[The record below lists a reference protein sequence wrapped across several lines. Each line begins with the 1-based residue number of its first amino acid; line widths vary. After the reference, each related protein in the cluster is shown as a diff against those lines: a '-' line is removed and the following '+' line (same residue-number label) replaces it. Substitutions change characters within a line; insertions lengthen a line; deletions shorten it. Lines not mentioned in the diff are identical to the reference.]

1 MSHAIKLI
9 ECPRDAMQ
17 GLHDFVPTEVK
28 INYLQQLID
37 TGFDALDFGSF
48 VSVKAIPQMQDTHQ
62 VVEHLNLE
70 NSKTKLLAIV
80 ANKRGAEEAIG
91 YPQIRF
97 VGYPFSVSE
106 TFQIRNTNSSI
117 PDSVERIKQIQELC
131 SRSGKELL
139 IYISMAFGN
148 PYGDSWNAEIVM
160 HWVDALYKLGI
171 KTVALSDTIGV
182 AEPESIR
189 YLFSNLIP
197 VYPQIEFGAHFHTIP
212 ELWEEKLKAAFESGC
227 IRFDGAIYGYGGCPM
242 AKDDLTGN
250 MPTEHLISFFKNR
263 GLINHIDLNHFSKA
277 LINAKQIFDTYH

>member
-1 MSHAIKLI
+1 MSHSIKLI

-17 GLHDFVPTEVK
+17 GLHDFVPTELK

-62 VVEHLNLE
+62 VVEQLNLKHS
-70 NSKTKLLAIV
+70 NTKLIAIV
-80 ANKRGAEEAIG
+80 ANKRGAEEAIL
-91 YPQIRF
+91 YPQISY

-117 PDSVERIKQIQELC
+117 PDSVERIKQIHELC
-131 SRSGKELL
+131 SKSGKEML

-148 PYGDSWNAEIVM
+148 PYGDPWNAEIVL

-171 KTVALSDTIGV
+171 KTFALSDTIGV

-189 YLFSNLIP
+189 YLFSHLIP
-197 VYPQIEFGAHFHTIP
+197 VYSQIEFGAHFHTVP
-212 ELWEEKLKAAFESGC
+212 ELWEEKLIAAFESGC
-227 IRFDGAIYGYGGCPM
+227 YRFDGAIYGYGGCPM

-250 MPTEHLISFFKNR
+250 MPTEHLISYFKSR
-263 GLINHIDLNHFSKA
+263 GLINHINLDHFSGA
-277 LINAKQIFDTYH
+277 MNTAKKIFDTYH

>member
-1 MSHAIKLI
+1 MSHSIKLI

-17 GLHDFVPTEVK
+17 GLHDFVPTDIK
-28 INYLQQLID
+28 IKYLQQLID

-70 NSKTKLLAIV
+70 DSNTKLIAIV
-80 ANKRGAEEAIG
+80 ANKRGAEEAIL

-131 SRSGKELL
+131 SKSGKQML

-148 PYGDSWNAEIVM
+148 PYGDPWNAEIVL

-171 KTVALSDTIGV
+171 NTVALSDTIGV

-189 YLFSNLIP
+189 YLFSHLIP
-197 VYPQIEFGAHFHTIP
+197 VYPQIEFGAHFHTVP
-212 ELWEEKLKAAFESGC
+212 ELWEENLIPE
-227 IRFDGAIYGYGGCPM
+227 FDTECNRVEATIYGMLGW
-242 AKDDLTGN
+242 
-250 MPTEHLISFFKNR
+250 
-263 GLINHIDLNHFSKA
+263 
-277 LINAKQIFDTYH
+277 

>member
-1 MSHAIKLI
+1 MCHSIKLI

-17 GLHDFVPTEVK
+17 GLHDFVPTDLK
-28 INYLQQLID
+28 IKYLQQLID

-70 NSKTKLLAIV
+70 DSNTKLIAIV
-80 ANKRGAEEAIG
+80 ANKRGAEEAIL

-131 SRSGKELL
+131 SKSGKQML

-148 PYGDSWNAEIVM
+148 PYGDPWNAEIVL

-171 KTVALSDTIGV
+171 NTVALSDTIGV

-189 YLFSNLIP
+189 YLFSHLIP
-197 VYPQIEFGAHFHTIP
+197 VYPQIEFGAHFHTVP
-212 ELWEEKLKAAFESGC
+212 ELWEEKLIAAFESGC
-227 IRFDGAIYGYGGCPM
+227 YRFDGAIYGYGGCPM

-250 MPTEHLISFFKNR
+250 MPTEHLISYFKSR
-263 GLINHIDLNHFSKA
+263 GLINHINLDNFSDSM
-277 LINAKQIFDTYH
+277 ITAKKIFDTYH

>member
-1 MSHAIKLI
+1 MSHSIKLI

-17 GLHDFVPTEVK
+17 GLHDFVPTDLK
-28 INYLQQLID
+28 IKYLQQLID

-70 NSKTKLLAIV
+70 DSNTKLIAIV
-80 ANKRGAEEAIG
+80 ANKRGAEEAIL

-131 SRSGKELL
+131 SKSGKQML

-148 PYGDSWNAEIVM
+148 PYGDPWNAEIVL

-171 KTVALSDTIGV
+171 NTVALSDTIGV

-189 YLFSNLIP
+189 YLFSHLIP
-197 VYPQIEFGAHFHTIP
+197 VYPQIEFGAHFHTVP
-212 ELWEEKLKAAFESGC
+212 ELWEEKLIAAFESGC
-227 IRFDGAIYGYGGCPM
+227 YRFDGAIYGYGGCPM

-250 MPTEHLISFFKNR
+250 MPTEHLISYFKSR
-263 GLINHIDLNHFSKA
+263 GLINHINLDNFSDSM
-277 LINAKQIFDTYH
+277 ITAKKIFDTYH